1 MSCVTR
7 GGGGC
12 ARGVYSHSSAWSPV
26 PRSAVS
32 LVPRPEDRTKLLSS
46 SLRSF
51 SGLPS
56 SQSLFCTGMLGG
68 GGNGATLVSRGYL
81 SSCSSSTPCFLLCP
95 GLTQPVLYLLCCF
108 NSVPGALSHSILRFS
123 LRLLRCLRGSKKCS
137 GQSRYG
143 RYGSYGSCLLPSR
156 LRGQN
161 PNILIPMSSTL
172 RYAKPYMYRQPF
184 AHTNSFYY
192 SFVPRTI
199 SDWNALPSYVTNTT
213 SPASFKNA
221 FISTLS

>member
-12 ARGVYSHSSAWSPV
+12 ARGVYSHICLVSGA
-26 PRSAVS
+26 SAVS

-51 SGLPS
+51 SGPPS

-123 LRLLRCLRGSKKCS
+123 LRLLRCLRGS
-137 GQSRYG
+137 
-143 RYGSYGSCLLPSR
+143 
-156 LRGQN
+156 LREHDCAISTID
-161 PNILIPMSSTL
+161 PRSFTL
-172 RYAKPYMYRQPF
+172 R
-184 AHTNSFYY
+184 TS
-192 SFVPRTI
+192 I
-199 SDWNALPSYVTNTT
+199 STT
-213 SPASFKNA
+213 S
-221 FISTLS
+221 